1 MWFPTELEEV
11 QSSAVIAMG
20 RIAVSSVARSPRWRT
35 SEGKLQRLVSIA
47 SRPTSIFLIFLTIL
61 VILSLFVLDS
71 TFPWHAFIPTG
82 RLGKTNGLPMLPP
95 GCDLFTGS
103 WVYDET
109 YPLYTNCSFAEQGFR
124 CAENGRADL
133 QYRNWRWQPRDCNMP
148 RSAYVFA
155 SVLFHARLE

>member
-1 MWFPTELEEV
+1 
-11 QSSAVIAMG
+11 MG
-20 RIAVSSVARSPRWRT
+20 RIAVARSPRWRT
-35 SEGKLQRLVSIA
+35 SEGKLQRLMSIA
-47 SRPTSIFLIFLTIL
+47 SRPRSTFLIFLTVL
-61 VILSLFVLDS
+61 VILSLLVLDS
-71 TFPWHAFIPTG
+71 TFPWHAFG
-82 RLGKTNGLPMLPP
+82 RLGTTNGLPMLPP

-148 RSAYVFA
+148 RYSPLYFVM
-155 SVLFHARLE
+155 LH